1 MLLLPSYS
9 TWRFTT
15 TGRDCTSSV
24 DGLDSLAWRL
34 DLQATAM
41 TPVGSGGN
49 IGKAD
54 LPPSL
59 THILDGDS
67 RCSWK
72 AINYHQLSWHV
83 AWTLRKN
90 NPATCQRERIQ
101 AIARHFAEFQRCGAV
116 LGTLPLVAAR
126 REMLLCR
133 CSHKATPW
141 RAQCFPLLDL
151 VQPNGLRV
159 APGTGAKRRS
169 VLVCLADI

>member
-83 AWTLRKN
+83 AWTLRKKQPSN
-90 NPATCQRERIQ
+90 LPE
-101 AIARHFAEFQRCGAV
+101 GANSSDCK
-116 LGTLPLVAAR
+116 A
-126 REMLLCR
+126 LCR
-133 CSHKATPW
+133 ISAVRSGAWNATSRCSPPRNASLSLQP
-141 RAQCFPLLDL
+141 QGNPLESTMLS
-151 VQPNGLRV
+151 P
-159 APGTGAKRRS
+159 P
-169 VLVCLADI
+169 